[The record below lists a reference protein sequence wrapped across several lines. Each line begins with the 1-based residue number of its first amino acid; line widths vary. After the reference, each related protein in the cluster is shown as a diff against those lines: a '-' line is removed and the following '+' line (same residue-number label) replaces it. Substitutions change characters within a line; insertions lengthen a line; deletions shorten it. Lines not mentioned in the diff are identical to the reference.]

1 MERSSKALRN
11 DIKFKAVWLLLI
23 SLAKLF
29 VSPQLISKYFI
40 QVLNRTIIYSSQVRK
55 LTLSLIRILW
65 RYRLFYF
72 IIHIVILVN
81 YIYL

>member
-11 DIKFKAVWLLLI
+11 DEKFKAVWLLLI

-40 QVLNRTIIYSSQVRK
+40 
-55 LTLSLIRILW
+55 
-65 RYRLFYF
+65 
-72 IIHIVILVN
+72 
-81 YIYL
+81 